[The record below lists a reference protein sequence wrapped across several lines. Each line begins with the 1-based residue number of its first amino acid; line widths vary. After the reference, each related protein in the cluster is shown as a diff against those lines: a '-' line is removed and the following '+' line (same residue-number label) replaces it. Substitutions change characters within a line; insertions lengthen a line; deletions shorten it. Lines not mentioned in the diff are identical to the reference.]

1 MTEKMLYWIGGT
13 ITGLL
18 GVGLVRLLAPA
29 LAGGASSL
37 ASVAGYLLVIAGI
50 MVLARATK
58 RKASP
63 VFLAME
69 KEAKD

>member
-1 MTEKMLYWIGGT
+1 MREKKAYWIGGT

-18 GVGLVRLLAPA
+18 GVGLVRLLAPS
-29 LAGGASSL
+29 LAGNASSL

-50 MVLARATK
+50 MVVAHATR
-58 RKASP
+58 RKGSEA
-63 VFLAME
+63 FLTIE